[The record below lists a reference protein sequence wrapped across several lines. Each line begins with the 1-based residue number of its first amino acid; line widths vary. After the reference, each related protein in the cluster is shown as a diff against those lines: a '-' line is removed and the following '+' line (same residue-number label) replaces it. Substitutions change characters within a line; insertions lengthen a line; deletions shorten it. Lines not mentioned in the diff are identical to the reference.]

1 MAKKKS
7 GLARREV
14 GRNSGRKEV
23 ARASGA
29 DLASLGEEQIVRVRR
44 SCSTLPGSMEK
55 LSHGEP
61 TFFVAKKVFAMFANN
76 HHNDGHVAVYIPVEP
91 GYQAALLKSAP
102 QKYFYPPYV
111 GVKGWIGIELERVDD
126 DELAQHLI
134 EAWKLIGQKKNK
146 IRVR

>member
-7 GLARREV
+7 GSASRKV
-14 GRNSGRKEV
+14 GRDVDRKKV
-23 ARASGA
+23 ARAPAA
-29 DLASLGEEQIVRVRR
+29 DLATLGEEQILRVRR
-44 SCSTLPGSMEK
+44 LCSTLPGSMEK

-91 GYQAALLKSAP
+91 GYQATLLKSSP
-102 QKYFYPPYV
+102 EKYFYPPYV
-111 GVKGWIGIELERVDD
+111 GVKGWIGIELARVEE

-134 EAWKLIGQKKNK
+134 EAWKLIGTKKTQK
-146 IRVR
+146 RS

>member
-7 GLARREV
+7 GSASRKV
-14 GRNSGRKEV
+14 GRDVDRKKV
-23 ARASGA
+23 HRASGA
-29 DLASLGEEQIVRVRR
+29 DLASMGEEQILRVRR
-44 SCSTLPGSMEK
+44 LCSTLPGSMEK

-91 GYQAALLKSAP
+91 GYQATLLKSSP
-102 QKYFYPPYV
+102 EKYFYPPYV
-111 GVKGWIGIELERVDD
+111 GVKGWIGIELARVEE

-134 EAWKLIGQKKNK
+134 EAWKLIGTKKTQK
-146 IRVR
+146 RS